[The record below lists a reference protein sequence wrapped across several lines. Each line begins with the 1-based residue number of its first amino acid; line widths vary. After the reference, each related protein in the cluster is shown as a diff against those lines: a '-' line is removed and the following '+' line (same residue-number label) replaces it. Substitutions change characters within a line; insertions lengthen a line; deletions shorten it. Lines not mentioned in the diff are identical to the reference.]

1 MSILLSTVLGDQIR
15 ATAITLPEVEHADG
29 LRASGARYCNARWI
43 VERRIETCVIY
54 QCSSL
59 RIRYDQSDT
68 VVISII
74 VQKLK
79 G

>member
-1 MSILLSTVLGDQIR
+1 MGCVPRGHGIAMQ
-15 ATAITLPEVEHADG
+15 DG
-29 LRASGARYCNARWI
+29 L

-68 VVISII
+68 VVISIL